1 MAMSLQPSDAKF
13 GYNGGK
19 KGPWEGNKGERRDG
33 KGEGREREASG
44 RGESEGT
51 WNRAAD

>member
-1 MAMSLQPSDAKF
+1 MSMSLQPSDAKF

-19 KGPWEGNKGERRDG
+19 RAHGKGIKGRGDD

-44 RGESEGT
+44 RGGGQG
-51 WNRAAD
+51 RK